1 MVANVIKVKT
11 SNNSGP
17 SCSKGG
23 YYTTHG
29 WIVSFLVEVLIKQT
43 TLSTEC

>member
-23 YYTTHG
+23 YYTTH
-29 WIVSFLVEVLIKQT
+29 WMDCK
-43 TLSTEC
+43 LSSGSTDKTNHAVN